1 MNYVWKLWAK
11 ALGDKVGQTDREAD
25 IVALIRSSI
34 VLVYIITNIFIIS
47 GIVHH
52 WRD

>member
-11 ALGDKVGQTDREAD
+11 ALGDKVGQTDIEAD

>member
-1 MNYVWKLWAK
+1 MSYIWKLWAK
-11 ALGDKVGQTDREAD
+11 ALGDKAGQTKKEAD

-47 GIVHH
+47 GIIHH